1 MTIRPATAADLAEIQ
16 AIYAHHVLHGT
27 GTFEDVPP
35 SVEEITAR
43 FAAATAAGGR
53 AGWLVATDATGVQG
67 YVIYAQYR
75 DRSGYRFCAEDGV
88 YVRDDVRGQGLGK
101 TLVAAAI
108 EAAAAAAGYTQM
120 IAVIGDQANAGSIG
134 LHASL
139 GFRQVG
145 LLRGVGFK
153 FGRWLD
159 VVLMQRALPDTA
171 SR

>member
-1 MTIRPATAADLAEIQ
+1 MPIRPATSADLAEIQ

-27 GTFEDVPP
+27 GTFEDAPP

-43 FAAATAAGGR
+43 FAAATAADGR

-108 EAAAAAAGYTQM
+108 EAAAAAGYSQM

-159 VVLMQRALPDTA
+159 VVLMQRALADGTE
-171 SR
+171 R

>member
-1 MTIRPATAADLAEIQ
+1 MPIRTATSADLAEIQ

-27 GTFEDVPP
+27 GTFEEAPP

-43 FAAATAAGGR
+43 FAAATAAGAR

-108 EAAAAAAGYTQM
+108 EAAAAAGYTQM

-159 VVLMQRALPDTA
+159 VVLMQRTLADSA
-171 SR
+171 AQ

>member
-1 MTIRPATAADLAEIQ
+1 MPIRPATAADLAEIQ

-27 GTFEDVPP
+27 GTFEEVPP
-35 SVEEITAR
+35 SVEEIAAR
-43 FAAATAAGGR
+43 FAATAAPDRRG
-53 AGWLVATDATGVQG
+53 GWLVATDATGVQG

-75 DRSGYRFCAEDGV
+75 DRSAYRFCAEDGV

-108 EAAAAAAGYTQM
+108 EAATADGYTQM

-159 VVLMQRALPDTA
+159 VVLMQRTLAAAD
-171 SR
+171 R

>member
-1 MTIRPATAADLAEIQ
+1 MPIRPATTADLPEIQ

-27 GTFEDVPP
+27 GTFEEVPP
-35 SVEEITAR
+35 SVEEVSAR
-43 FAAATAAGGR
+43 FAGATETGGR

-108 EAAAAAAGYTQM
+108 EAAAAAGYTQM

-159 VVLMQRALPDTA
+159 VVLMQRALAETTA
-171 SR
+171 R

>member
-1 MTIRPATAADLAEIQ
+1 MPIRPATSADLAEIQ

-27 GTFEDVPP
+27 GTFEDAPP
-35 SVEEITAR
+35 SVEEVTAR
-43 FAAATAAGGR
+43 FAAATEAGGR

-108 EAAAAAAGYTQM
+108 EAAAAAGYTQM

-159 VVLMQRALPDTA
+159 VVLMQRALADGTE
-171 SR
+171 R